1 MLRAM
6 FKDQIA
12 LGMAQAGVVA
22 IVALAIALVARRR
35 GIHLLGETAV
45 SLGRGIAQIIV
56 VGLILAAMLRGPWW
70 TSPFLLAGMIVAAGA
85 TSARRA
91 SKVPGA
97 LRVSLYA
104 IGLGAGSV
112 IALRSTNHDP
122 SRKCSIAAAASC
134 SASRVFP
141 MPPGP
146 AIVTSLCS
154 CTKC

>member
-1 MLRAM
+1 MLRAI

-112 IALRSTNHDP
+112 IALMTLLGVIDLSVRSLIP
-122 SRKCSIAAAASC
+122 VGSMLIANAMNGNALALERFRS
-134 SASRVFP
+134 
-141 MPPGP
+141 
-146 AIVTSLCS
+146 
-154 CTKC
+154 